1 MAGKI
6 LSYKD
11 WSLALEQDYLEFY
24 WTLHAKITVT
34 DRELL
39 PKVIEDVLLNH
50 IKESSEIQECENS
63 DSQLKIVQQKI
74 SGKIILKTIKDS
86 SSSKKDY
93 PKASISE
100 KQIQEQDDIQTKKN
114 SPIGNDNLIS
124 LRNNTVYFY
133 DEEVDIISLYFARKS
148 SGYNHSEEAIE
159 NKILVSYDN
168 DEKIVSLNIFKAS
181 KNLSCH
187 LYDLQVKID
196 NKPPLVLLPIYNKS
210 HDELRVYFH
219 GSISPTIIFE
229 RSEEEGIEVAMN
241 DSKKI
246 IALLFRDSSKK
257 VRNDC

>member
-1 MAGKI
+1 MLLYYSNIYI
-6 LSYKD
+6 L
-11 WSLALEQDYLEFY
+11 F
-24 WTLHAKITVT
+24 
-34 DRELL
+34 
-39 PKVIEDVLLNH
+39 
-50 IKESSEIQECENS
+50 
-63 DSQLKIVQQKI
+63 
-74 SGKIILKTIKDS
+74 
-86 SSSKKDY
+86 
-93 PKASISE
+93 
-100 KQIQEQDDIQTKKN
+100 
-114 SPIGNDNLIS
+114 S

-168 DEKIVSLNIFKAS
+168 DEKIVSLDIFKAS

-187 LYDLQVKID
+187 LYDLQVEID
-196 NKPPLVLLPIYNKS
+196 NKPPLVLLPVYSKS
-210 HDELRVYFH
+210 RDELRVYFH
-219 GSISPTIIFE
+219 GSISPTITFE